1 MPHVCS
7 PNRLDPTRSGL
18 LVIDVQEKLC
28 PLIPSAEHAIGQMN
42 RLVEVGKLLSIPMA
56 ATVQYPK
63 GLGPLVPSLAQ
74 QFPTPEEKV
83 TFSAAVCRTELDRW
97 TSEGRD
103 QIVLVGI
110 ETHVCVQQT
119 VLDLLAEGLR
129 TFVVADAVAAR
140 HQSDHEIALCRMRDC
155 GATVTTVESVMFEWV
170 GSADRPE
177 FKAVS
182 NIIKSKPSTG

>member
-7 PNRLDPTRSGL
+7 PNRLDPNRSGL

-28 PLIPSAEHAIGQMN
+28 PLIAAAENAIGQMN

-63 GLGPLVPSLAQ
+63 GLGPLVQSLAQ
-74 QFPTPEEKV
+74 EFPAPEEKV
-83 TFSAAVCRTELDRW
+83 VFSAAVCRASLDRW

-103 QIVLVGI
+103 QIVVVGM
-110 ETHVCVQQT
+110 ETHVCVQHT

-129 TFVVADAVAAR
+129 PFVVADAVAAR
-140 HQSDHEIALCRMRDC
+140 HLCDHEVALCRIRDS
-155 GATVTTVESVMFEWV
+155 GATITTVESVMFEWL

-182 NIIKSKPSTG
+182 KIIKS